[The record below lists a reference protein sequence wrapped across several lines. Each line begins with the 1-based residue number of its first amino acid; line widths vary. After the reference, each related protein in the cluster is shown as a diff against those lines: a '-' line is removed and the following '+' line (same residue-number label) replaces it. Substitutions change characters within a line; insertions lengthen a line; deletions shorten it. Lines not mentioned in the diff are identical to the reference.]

1 MTTFCR
7 SCGREVASQYR
18 FCPECGS
25 RDFSTQRP
33 SQTTSSTAPLMNAT
47 FSQAPTGSGARVVY
61 SGFWR
66 RFAAFFI
73 DVLVLLI
80 PSVLLLFICIAL
92 GFGEDSMM
100 TNLANG
106 ILSLLYFAGMESSSY
121 QGTVGKRAM
130 GIRVCD
136 MNGKQLSFA
145 NALGRYVG
153 KILSSLLLC
162 TGYLMIAFTSRKQ
175 GLHDIMAG
183 TVVLYQA
190 K

>member
-25 RDFSTQRP
+25 RDFTTQRP
-33 SQTTSSTAPLMNAT
+33 SQTPSSAPPSMSAT
-47 FSQAPTGSGARVVY
+47 ISGAPRRAFSGAVY

-80 PSVLLLFICIAL
+80 PSVVLLFICIAL
-92 GFGEDSMM
+92 GFGEDSVM

-106 ILSLLYFAGMESSSY
+106 ILGLVYFAGMESSSY
-121 QGTVGKRAM
+121 QGTIGKRAM

-136 MNGKQLSFA
+136 MDGKQLSFA
-145 NALGRYVG
+145 NALGRYFG

-162 TGYLMIAFTSRKQ
+162 IGYLMIAFTSRKQ
-175 GLHDIMAG
+175 ALHDMMAG
-183 TVVLYQA
+183 TVVLYQPQ
-190 K
+190 